1 MIASLSAEQ
10 SVSTS
15 PAKVISRSNLGR
27 ILLIASEVLIV
38 FQPAFLFWQQQSAEQ
53 GNRASSLVDLML
65 RASPVAK
72 FVLLLLLI
80 FSIASWAIIFNK
92 ERATKRA
99 AQQSTQFLR
108 VFESSAR
115 WSDLQAGGAHLRENP
130 LAAIFYAADAELQ
143 KQGRLNLDALQ
154 RAMQSAAVDETTRL
168 ERSLGWLASTAS
180 ATPFIG
186 LFGTVV
192 GIIIAFQGLSQATS
206 ASIQAVAPGIAE
218 ALIAT
223 AAGIAA
229 AVPAVLGYNHYV
241 NRIKT
246 MAAEMDSF
254 MLRLLNFIEREA
266 ESA

>member
-1 MIASLSAEQ
+1 MIAF
-10 SVSTS
+10 
-15 PAKVISRSNLGR
+15 
-27 ILLIASEVLIV
+27 EVLTA
-38 FQPAFLFWQQQSAEQ
+38 FQPAFLFWQEQ
-53 GNRASSLVDLML
+53 AAGHSSLLDLMF
-65 RASPVAK
+65 RASPIAK
-72 FVLLLLLI
+72 LVLLILLI

-92 ERATKRA
+92 ARATKRA
-99 AQQSTQFLR
+99 AQQATQFLQ
-108 VFESSAR
+108 VFASSAR
-115 WSDLQAGGAHLRENP
+115 WSDLHAGSLTLRENP
-130 LAAIFYAADAELQ
+130 LTAIFFAADAELQ
-143 KQGRLNLDALQ
+143 KQGRLNLEAVQ
-154 RAMQSAAVDETTRL
+154 RAMQSAAVSETTKL
-168 ERSLGWLASTAS
+168 EQSLGWLASTAS

-192 GIIIAFQGLSQATS
+192 GIIIAFQGLTQATT
-206 ASIQAVAPGIAE
+206 ASIQAVAPGIAD

-246 MAAEMDSF
+246 LAAEMDSF

>member
-1 MIASLSAEQ
+1 MI
-10 SVSTS
+10 
-15 PAKVISRSNLGR
+15 
-27 ILLIASEVLIV
+27 VLDV
-38 FQPAFLFWQQQSAEQ
+38 LTAFQLALLFWQEQVAE
-53 GNRASSLVDLML
+53 RSSLVDLML
-65 RASPVAK
+65 RASPIAK
-72 FVLLLLLI
+72 LVLLILLA

-92 ERATKRA
+92 ARATKQAQQQA
-99 AQQSTQFLR
+99 AQFLQ

-115 WSDLQAGGAHLRENP
+115 WADLQAGSAALRENP
-130 LAAIFYAADAELQ
+130 LAAIFVAADAELK
-143 KQGRLNLDALQ
+143 KQGRLNLEAVQ
-154 RAMQSAAVDETTRL
+154 RAMQSVAVNETTKL
-168 ERSLGWLASTAS
+168 EKSLGWLASTAS
-180 ATPFIG
+180 AAPFIG

-192 GIIIAFQGLSQATS
+192 GIIIAFQGLSQATT

-246 MAAEMDSF
+246 LAAEMDSF
-254 MLRLLNFIEREA
+254 TLRLLNFIEREA